1 MATPSDGPSQLP
13 QSPSSNASFSLT
25 ILISVGDAGA
35 VAPTP
40 VVTRRAQRRL
50 DTIEEILAVALE
62 VMTEAGVGGLSLGEV
77 ARRMRIRPPSLY
89 QYFESKHAI
98 YDALFAAGWREAS
111 AAVPAADAIMV
122 AADPCA
128 TLIDG
133 TGNFVRW
140 AIEHP
145 VLAQLMFW
153 RPVPAFVPSAESY
166 AASTA
171 VYARFEEA
179 LRALVKRGALHRDAT
194 AARGVAAYTAIV
206 SGVVSQ
212 HLANEP
218 DRSFIDAHDPEL
230 IELLTG
236 MYLDRFA
243 PRRRQ
248 R

>member
-1 MATPSDGPSQLP
+1 MIIG
-13 QSPSSNASFSLT
+13 N
-25 ILISVGDAGA
+25 AGA
-35 VAPTP
+35 VTPTS

-98 YDALFAAGWREAS
+98 YDALFAAGWRQAA
-111 AAVPAADAIMV
+111 AAVPAAERILV
-122 AADPCA
+122 AADPRA
-128 TLIDG
+128 TLLDG
-133 TGNFVRW
+133 TRDFVRW
-140 AIEHP
+140 AVEHS

-171 VYARFEEA
+171 VLVRFEEA
-179 LRALVKRGALHRDAT
+179 LRALVERGALHPDAT
-194 AARGVAAYTAIV
+194 TPQGVGAYTTIV
-206 SGVVSQ
+206 SGVISQ

-218 DRSFIDAHDPEL
+218 DASFIDAQDPAL